1 MILLHSVFMGNKGDA
16 EKMKVLI
23 TEERYRHEAKFVEPE
38 SNPSNHN
45 FAIAVSARRWV
56 CGPSYKVPKFMSST
70 FIPFTTFLLLFEIF
84 PKQPE
89 LRYFGTLA
97 SSIA

>member
-1 MILLHSVFMGNKGDA
+1 MGNKGDA

-23 TEERYRHEAKFVEPE
+23 TEERYRHEAKFAEPE

-45 FAIAVSARRWV
+45 FAIAVSARRV
-56 CGPSYKVPKFMSST
+56 CVWLCLWLSPILQSTKVLEFLQLL
-70 FIPFTTFLLLFEIF
+70 FHLQLFLLLFESF

-89 LRYFGTLA
+89 LRYFGTLS